1 MTTRG
6 PPSEIEMQL
15 IFAITE
21 TNFSRLKKL
30 IDKNKDLYI
39 WDKII
44 EDFRPEDTTFLKEII
59 DTLFLKKDAKY
70 VDDYGPPFNIN
81 IIKIL
86 KYFLDATDE
95 DIFEEDVM
103 EMLLEKRRDVYEDKI
118 ITNRNTYNKIYLDA
132 IKLLFVNREIT
143 TFYPDDFIS
152 MISVELLY
160 KNTDTAISIF
170 KIFDN
175 EGRIDE
181 MIDEQEPDICEKLLI
196 ISSGLSNYVFTK
208 YLLGYI
214 KENNI
219 NNFNIDYQD
228 ENGDTAINYA
238 INYSLNIAENSI
250 SEKAEN
256 LNLIKLLVKE
266 GADIADTLK
275 FAIEKNADNKI
286 IDYLML
292 ISKEKQIIKNK
303 NMIEFLKKLGNT
315 EEEQKEKLVE
325 FLNNVCFSEKD
336 IFTFN
341 EWNEFDLFD
350 LLKIMLYNRE
360 SKKILY
366 ISDLDI
372 NDSNIKYHCYY
383 GTALL
388 DLLKNINK
396 EDRNNNVLLDPSTRD
411 KYTMPDIKKIKDNY
425 TEDDINKIKDNLLG
439 GSKKT
444 NKTLEIYIPNNIK
457 TIKKLNK
464 YKKNTPFYGLQKV
477 GILVVSKTLLKK
489 KETKKKASTK
499 TKETKKKESTKKQ
512 PSKKKESTKKIEN
525 KKQPSKKKE
534 STKKIEN
541 KKQPSKKK

>member
-6 PPSEIEMQL
+6 SPNEIEMQL
-15 IFAITE
+15 IFAITD
-21 TNFSRLKKL
+21 TNFSRFKKL

-181 MIDEQEPDICEKLLI
+181 MIDEIEPDICEKLLI

-219 NNFNIDYQD
+219 NNFNINYED

-238 INYSLNIAENSI
+238 LNIAEASI
-250 SEKAEN
+250 SEEAAN
-256 LNLIKLLVKE
+256 LNLIKLLVEE
-266 GADIADTLK
+266 GADTADTLK
-275 FAIEKNADNKI
+275 LAVEKNADNKI

-292 ISKEKQIIKNK
+292 ISKEKRTIKNPK
-303 NMIEFLKKLGNT
+303 MIKFLKKLGNT

-325 FLNNVCFSEKD
+325 FLNNVCFSEED
-336 IFTFN
+336 IFTFK
-341 EWNEFDLFD
+341 EWNEFHLFD
-350 LLKIMLYNRE
+350 LLKIMLYNPNPDPE
-360 SKKILY
+360 DPELEKFFY

-372 NDSNIKYHCYY
+372 SDSNIKYHCYN
-383 GTALL
+383 GRA
-388 DLLKNINK
+388 LLKNIKTVEGNIR
-396 EDRNNNVLLDPSTRD
+396 DGLNVADVFDPNTRD
-411 KYTMPDIKKIKDNY
+411 KYTKDNIKKIKDNNR
-425 TEDDINKIKDNLLG
+425 INYLFG
-439 GSKKT
+439 GTKKT
-444 NKTLEIYIPNNIK
+444 NKILEIYIPNNIK
-457 TIKKLNK
+457 TIKKLK

-477 GILVVSKTLLKK
+477 GILVVSKSLLKK
-489 KETKKKASTK
+489 KETKKKESTK
-499 TKETKKKESTKKQ
+499 NKQPSKKKESTKNKQPSKKKESTKKQ

-525 KKQPSKKKE
+525 KKNPNKKK
-534 STKKIEN
+534 
-541 KKQPSKKK
+541 

>member
-6 PPSEIEMQL
+6 PPNEIEMQL
-15 IFAITE
+15 IFAITD
-21 TNFSRLKKL
+21 TNFSRFKKL

-44 EDFRPEDTTFLKEII
+44 EGFRPEDTTFLKEII

-181 MIDEQEPDICEKLLI
+181 MIDEIEPDICEKLLI

-219 NNFNIDYQD
+219 NNFNINYED

-238 INYSLNIAENSI
+238 LNIAEASI
-250 SEKAEN
+250 GEEAAN
-256 LNLIKLLVKE
+256 LNLIKLLVEE
-266 GADIADTLK
+266 GAETTLDTLK
-275 FAIEKNADNKI
+275 LAIEKNVDNRI

-292 ISKEKQIIKNK
+292 ITKEKPIKNPK
-303 NMIEFLKKLGNT
+303 MIKFLKKLGNT
-315 EEEQKEKLVE
+315 EEEQKQNLVS
-325 FLNNVCFSEKD
+325 FLNTVCFSEKD

-341 EWNEFDLFD
+341 EWNEFNLFD
-350 LLKIMLYNRE
+350 LLKIMLYNPE
-360 SKKILY
+360 SKDFFY

-372 NDSNIKYHCYY
+372 NKSNIKYHCYN
-383 GTALL
+383 GRSLL
-388 DLLKNINK
+388 TSIKSVEGNERDGL
-396 EDRNNNVLLDPSTRD
+396 NVADVFDPNTRD
-411 KYTMPDIKKIKDNY
+411 KYTEDNIKKIKDNNR
-425 TEDDINKIKDNLLG
+425 INKLFG

-464 YKKNTPFYGLQKV
+464 YKKNTPFYGLQKL
-477 GILVVSKTLLKK
+477 GILVVSKSLLKK
-489 KETKKKASTK
+489 KETKKK
-499 TKETKKKESTKKQ
+499 ESTKNKQ

-525 KKQPSKKKE
+525 KKNPNKKK
-534 STKKIEN
+534 
-541 KKQPSKKK
+541 

>member
-6 PPSEIEMQL
+6 PPNEIEMQL
-15 IFAITE
+15 IFAITD
-21 TNFSRLKKL
+21 TNFSRFKKL

-59 DTLFLKKDAKY
+59 DTLFLKKDAEY

-86 KYFLDATDE
+86 KYFLEATNE
-95 DIFEEDVM
+95 DIFEDDVM
-103 EMLLEKRRDVYEDKI
+103 KMLLEKRRDVYEDKI

-143 TFYPDDFIS
+143 TFYPDDFIG
-152 MISVELLY
+152 MISIELLY
-160 KNTDTAISIF
+160 KNNDCAINIF

-196 ISSGLSNYVFTK
+196 ISSGLGNYVFTK

-219 NNFNIDYQD
+219 NNFNINYQD

-238 INYSLNIAENSI
+238 LNIAESSI
-250 SEKAEN
+250 SEEDAN
-256 LNLIKLLVKE
+256 LNLIKLLVEE
-266 GADIADTLK
+266 GADTADTLK
-275 FAIEKNADNKI
+275 LAIEKNADNKI
-286 IDYLML
+286 IDYLTS
-292 ISKEKQIIKNK
+292 ISKEKPTIKNPK
-303 NMIEFLKKLGNT
+303 MIEFLNKLGNT
-315 EEEQKEKLVE
+315 EEEQKQNLVS
-325 FLNNVCFSEKD
+325 FLNTVCFSNTD
-336 IFTFN
+336 IFTYN

-350 LLKIMLYNRE
+350 LLKIMLYNPE
-360 SKKILY
+360 SKEFFY

-372 NDSNIKYHCYY
+372 KNSSIKYHCYN
-383 GTALL
+383 GRSLL
-388 DLLKNINK
+388 NLI
-396 EDRNNNVLLDPSTRD
+396 NNNNIDPNTRD
-411 KYTMPDIKKIKDNY
+411 EY
-425 TEDDINKIKDNLLG
+425 TEDNIRKIKNNNRINKLFG

-464 YKKNTPFYGLQKV
+464 YNKNTPFYGLQKL
-477 GILVVSKTLLKK
+477 GILVVSKSLLKN
-489 KETKKKASTK
+489 KESTK
-499 TKETKKKESTKKQ
+499 NKQPSKKKESTKNKQ

-525 KKQPSKKKE
+525 KKKSNKKK
-534 STKKIEN
+534 
-541 KKQPSKKK
+541 

>member
-6 PPSEIEMQL
+6 PPNEIEMQL
-15 IFAITE
+15 IFAITD
-21 TNFSRLKKL
+21 TNFSRFKKL

-44 EDFRPEDTTFLKEII
+44 EGFRPEDTTFLKEII

-181 MIDEQEPDICEKLLI
+181 MIDEIEPDICEKLLI

-219 NNFNIDYQD
+219 NNFNINYED

-238 INYSLNIAENSI
+238 LNIAEASI
-250 SEKAEN
+250 GEEAAN
-256 LNLIKLLVKE
+256 LNLIKLLVEE
-266 GADIADTLK
+266 GAETTLDTLK
-275 FAIEKNADNKI
+275 LAIEKNVDNRI

-292 ISKEKQIIKNK
+292 ITKEKPIKNPK
-303 NMIEFLKKLGNT
+303 MIKFLKKLGNT
-315 EEEQKEKLVE
+315 EEEQKQNLVS
-325 FLNNVCFSEKD
+325 FLNTVCFSEKD

-341 EWNEFDLFD
+341 EWNEFNLFD
-350 LLKIMLYNRE
+350 LLKIMLYNPE
-360 SKKILY
+360 SKDFFY

-372 NDSNIKYHCYY
+372 NKSNIKYHCYN
-383 GTALL
+383 GRSLL
-388 DLLKNINK
+388 TSIKSVEGNERDGL
-396 EDRNNNVLLDPSTRD
+396 NVADVFDPNTRD
-411 KYTMPDIKKIKDNY
+411 KYTEDNIKKIKDNNR
-425 TEDDINKIKDNLLG
+425 INKLFG

-464 YKKNTPFYGLQKV
+464 YKKNTPFYGLQKL
-477 GILVVSKTLLKK
+477 GILVVSKSLLKK
-489 KETKKKASTK
+489 KETKKKESTK
-499 TKETKKKESTKKQ
+499 NKQPSKKKESTKNKQ

-525 KKQPSKKKE
+525 KKNPNKKK
-534 STKKIEN
+534 
-541 KKQPSKKK
+541 